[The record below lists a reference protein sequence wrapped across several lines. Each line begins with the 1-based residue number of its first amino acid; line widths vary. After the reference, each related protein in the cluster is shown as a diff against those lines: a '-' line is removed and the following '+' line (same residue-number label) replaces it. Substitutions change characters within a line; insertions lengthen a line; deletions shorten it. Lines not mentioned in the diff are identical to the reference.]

1 MLENGGAQNNANPDT
16 AAEAKEKLDQFKQ
29 KAKDAPGMGAKPNG
43 RNGFDFRWGE
53 DYTRDEPPPG
63 GRASGGKH
71 DYNKGGKD
79 NAPKEFKYIAFEDIT
94 FDPNEEWLVKKL
106 LPLTGVAALYGP
118 SGGYKSFLLFDLSLH
133 VALGWPWAGRRTK
146 QTDVVYIAAEGAGG
160 FKKRKAGWLKR
171 HEAPSK
177 VPFHMQMVAPNLGGT
192 KHDLQVL
199 IESVEKAELKPGV
212 ICIDT
217 LAQSLGGG
225 DENST
230 GMAQF
235 VSNAT
240 ALAIHFKCLVIVVH
254 HVGLSDDERLR
265 GSTNLIGGLDA
276 SIHCARNEG
285 PLSALLKVKKFRDE
299 DSDQMLTAFLK
310 LVEISKDSDGDPVTT
325 LVVDSIEA
333 GEGDPVTQSK
343 PSDRNRII
351 LSAIV
356 SDPAT
361 GATELSRKCNI
372 NRDAVNRTITRLI
385 EGKLIKKHL
394 LGTGYVVLKAGKDSL
409 KNAQADTKKDGEDE
423 PF

>member
-1 MLENGGAQNNANPDT
+1 
-16 AAEAKEKLDQFKQ
+16 
-29 KAKDAPGMGAKPNG
+29 
-43 RNGFDFRWGE
+43 
-53 DYTRDEPPPG
+53 
-63 GRASGGKH
+63 
-71 DYNKGGKD
+71 
-79 NAPKEFKYIAFEDIT
+79 
-94 FDPNEEWLVKKL
+94 
-106 LPLTGVAALYGP
+106 
-118 SGGYKSFLLFDLSLH
+118 
-133 VALGWPWAGRRTK
+133 
-146 QTDVVYIAAEGAGG
+146 
-160 FKKRKAGWLKR
+160 
-171 HEAPSK
+171 
-177 VPFHMQMVAPNLGGT
+177 MQMVAPNLGGT